1 MEEILGVG
9 QLNLNDSSAKVMAD
23 VFDTRQQ
30 EWTYDAVPS
39 PMLYNTQL
47 PLPPRPSGEAV
58 PQPSHDASY
67 WAAATRGMDFSVEDR
82 VDPVAFNHVLWK
94 GLMGAKPYPE
104 MSSGVDLRNH
114 REELLRKYREQ
125 AGISGPA
132 VK

>member
-1 MEEILGVG
+1 
-9 QLNLNDSSAKVMAD
+9 
-23 VFDTRQQ
+23 
-30 EWTYDAVPS
+30 
-39 PMLYNTQL
+39 MLYNTQL